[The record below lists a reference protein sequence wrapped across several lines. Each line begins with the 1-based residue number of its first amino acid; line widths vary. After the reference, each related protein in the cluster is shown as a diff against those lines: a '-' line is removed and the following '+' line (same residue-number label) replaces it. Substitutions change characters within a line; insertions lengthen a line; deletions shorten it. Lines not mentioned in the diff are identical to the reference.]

1 MNDSNIEKVGIHTE
15 LIRLDSFLKLTAIV
29 QSGGEAKYLIQEGFV
44 EVNGEVCTQRTKK
57 LFIGDRVTVSGE
69 EFIVSG
75 EDE

>member
-1 MNDSNIEKVGIHTE
+1 MNDSSVEKIGIYTE
-15 LIRLDSFLKLTAIV
+15 FIRLDSFLKLTAMV

-69 EFIVSG
+69 EFLVTG

>member
-15 LIRLDSFLKLTAIV
+15 LIRLDSLLKLTAMV

-44 EVNGEVCTQRTKK
+44 KVNGEVCTQRTKK

-75 EDE
+75 ENE

>member
-1 MNDSNIEKVGIHTE
+1 MSDSSVEKVGIYTE
-15 LIRLDSFLKLTAIV
+15 YIRLDSFLKLAAMV

-57 LFIGDRVTVSGE
+57 LFVGDKVTVSGE
-69 EFIVSG
+69 EFLVMG